1 MFEQFEIV
9 ARKPKERT
17 HAFTNRSEPAFVEEY
32 GLEGLYG
39 VSAVNFLLRLL
50 HVPVGLHVMEDLR
63 KPRQ

>member
-1 MFEQFEIV
+1 MV

-39 VSAVNFLLRLL
+39 VSAVNFLLRLP
-50 HVPVGLHVMEDLR
+50 HVLGLHVMEDRR